1 LPKRVDKF
9 NMRKKVLILL
19 LCLTIVI
26 SVISYYYAHIFSFKD
41 TYKYNFSVKDFIP
54 KLIRVLRF
62 GDIDRKRLAADF
74 LGDIGPDAKKAVP
87 VLKKTLKDK

>member
-1 LPKRVDKF
+1 
-9 NMRKKVLILL
+9 MRKKVLILL

-74 LGDIGPDAKKAVP
+74 LGDIGPDAKKSSTGAE
-87 VLKKTLKDK
+87 KDIEG